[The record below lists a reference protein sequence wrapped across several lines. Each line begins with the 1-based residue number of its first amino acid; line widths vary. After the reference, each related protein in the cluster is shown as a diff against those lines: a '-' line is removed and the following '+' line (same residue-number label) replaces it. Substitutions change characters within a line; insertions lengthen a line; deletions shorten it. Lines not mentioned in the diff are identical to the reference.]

1 MHGSDGLGLTTEY
14 PATLKQLHGFL
25 AKTVKESLFPVF
37 RFLQRPASRPVLTYG
52 KRLYFRSQRQPEVF
66 LACGENSTGFWLV
79 RHGKHPSFRLHFLYL
94 VYQCRWGQPR
104 DFLHPP
110 RFPGY
115 ACLSL
120 VFYAKYAQLT
130 PTSLFTKL
138 MIGKRKLKD
147 WLSHRV
153 QVNLGLWN
161 HLYQICCWQKSLSR
175 TGSEMLRT
183 FFLSEI
189 PLLNVRWKSLSVI
202 YKMIQL
208 VKTHDVSKLDS
219 LFDRACCDRQQISQL
234 KKVLRN
240 TFTDI
245 TFWPL
250 KTQTLPPPP
259 KILLENF
266 QISYSSHRLFIG
278 KISLV
283 GTLVFPITKCLHY
296 PAVRERFCRISS
308 KSLSLLNLLKVNLRS
323 GPILAAFLK
332 HSLMRGLAKN
342 SLRSALRSCSPKFHD
357 PTRSRLPIAQ

>member
-259 KILLENF
+259 KF
-266 QISYSSHRLFIG
+266 YS
-278 KISLV
+278 
-283 GTLVFPITKCLHY
+283 
-296 PAVRERFCRISS
+296 RIS
-308 KSLSLLNLLKVNLRS
+308 KYLTPLIAYSLGKFLLSVLWSSLLPNVCTTRQSEND
-323 GPILAAFLK
+323 FVE
-332 HSLMRGLAKN
+332 
-342 SLRSALRSCSPKFHD
+342 FHRNPFPYWTSWKLTWD
-357 PTRSRLPIAQ
+357 QAQF